1 MVLPRFLIVGA
12 NGAVGRE
19 LLHQL
24 LALFPPSQIR
34 VSTRNTATAKFPPGV
49 EIVQADLSDDT
60 SYHRMFAGVDRAF
73 LYSVPEAPLGQLFL
87 TAKGEGVHHVTLLSS
102 LSIEDDPEGMIAA
115 TQRKVEDAIIHS
127 GLLYTFIR
135 AGNFCSNASLLWIP
149 QVEQTGKLWMA
160 YPDAQSAPV
169 SESDIAATA
178 VVALSTDKLVN
189 QAIGVTGPGQIS
201 HREQIEAINCLR
213 RIEGK
218 QPIEFVVITP
228 EDWKSKTSKFIPE
241 DLQDQLLRFWALG
254 DKRRPALK
262 PSEKVTGKPSQC
274 FDEWLACNKT
284 AFLKL

>member
-49 EIVQADLSDDT
+49 EVVQADLSDVT
-60 SYHRMFAGVDRAF
+60 SHHRLFAGVDRAF
-73 LYSVPEAPLGQLFL
+73 LYSTPEAPLQQLFL
-87 TAKGEGVHHVTLLSS
+87 TAKGEGVHH
-102 LSIEDDPEGMIAA
+102 IE
-115 TQRKVEDAIIHS
+115 K
-127 GLLYTFIR
+127 
-135 AGNFCSNASLLWIP
+135 
-149 QVEQTGKLWMA
+149 TGKLWMV

-178 VVALSTDKLVN
+178 VVALTTDKLVN
-189 QAIGVTGPGQIS
+189 QAIGVTGPAQIS

-218 QPIEFVVITP
+218 QPIEFVVVTP
-228 EDWKSKTSKFIPE
+228 EDWKSKTSNFIPE
-241 DLQDQLLRFWALG
+241 DLQDQLLKFWALG
-254 DKRRPALK
+254 NKRRPALK

-274 FDEWLACNKT
+274 FEEWLACNKA
-284 AFLKL
+284 AFLKY